1 MNDEIAI
8 ACRGFRI
15 SRREVKTV
23 LKRLRERAPWE
34 FPAGTLSVAFVDDER
49 TCGLHARFLNDPSK
63 TDVITFP
70 GDEIFTEPR
79 RREVSADFP
88 FRRRAASSSGDDAFA
103 GEIVVCVPQAA
114 RAAEQ
119 FGTTPADELLLYLVH
134 GWLHLAGLD
143 DIAEDDR
150 ARMRAA
156 ETEALE
162 ILRAAG
168 AAPFARVVFPKI
180 CDSSQEKSST
190 RKNIRS

>member
-15 SRREVKTV
+15 SRREVKTA

-34 FPAGTLSVAFVDDER
+34 FPAGSLSVAFADDAL
-49 TCGLHARFLNDPSK
+49 TCALHARFLNDPSK
-63 TDVITFP
+63 TDVVTFP
-70 GDEIFTEPR
+70 GDEIFTTPR
-79 RREVSADFP
+79 RRDVPAETAS
-88 FRRRAASSSGDDAFA
+88 RRRAARSRGGDDDEAFA

-114 RAAEQ
+114 RAAAR

-143 DIAEDDR
+143 DVAEDDR

-156 ETEALE
+156 EAEALE

-168 AAPFARVVFPKI
+168 AAPFSRVVFPKI
-180 CDSSQEKSST
+180 YESSDEKSST
-190 RKNIRS
+190 

>member
-34 FPAGTLSVAFVDDER
+34 FPSGSLSVAFADDAR
-49 TCGLHARFLNDPSK
+49 TCALHARFLNDPSK

-70 GDEIFTEPR
+70 GDEVFTAPR
-79 RREVSADFP
+79 RRDVPAEPAS
-88 FRRRAASSSGDDAFA
+88 RRRAARSRGGDDDAFA
-103 GEIVVCVPQAA
+103 GEIVVCVPQAT
-114 RAAEQ
+114 RAAAQ

-143 DIAEDDR
+143 DIADDDR

-156 ETEALE
+156 EAEALE

-168 AAPFARVVFPKI
+168 AAPFSRVVFPKI
-180 CDSSQEKSST
+180 SESFNEKSST
-190 RKNIRS
+190 

>member
-34 FPAGTLSVAFVDDER
+34 FPAGALSVAFADDAR
-49 TCGLHARFLNDPSK
+49 TCDLHARFLNDPSK

-70 GDEIFTEPR
+70 GDEIFTAPR
-79 RREVSADFP
+79 RRDVPAETARSRGAD
-88 FRRRAASSSGDDAFA
+88 ADAFA
-103 GEIVVCVPQAA
+103 GEIVVCVPQAQ
-114 RAAEQ
+114 RAAAQ

-143 DIAEDDR
+143 DIVESDR

-156 ETEALE
+156 EAEALE

-168 AAPFARVVFPKI
+168 AAPFSRVAFPKI
-180 CDSSQEKSST
+180 SESSTEKSST
-190 RKNIRS
+190 